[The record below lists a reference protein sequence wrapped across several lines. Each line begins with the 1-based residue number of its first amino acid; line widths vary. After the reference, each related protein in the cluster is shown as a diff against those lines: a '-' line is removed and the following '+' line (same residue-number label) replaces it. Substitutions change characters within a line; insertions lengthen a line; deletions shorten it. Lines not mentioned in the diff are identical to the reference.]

1 METQLED
8 VLLGRVSGQPAKLV
22 EELEERGGSQ
32 FAAAANTGRW
42 VMPWVGGWERIWTD
56 NPVDASFLGGP
67 SRDGFSDAR
76 RGGQFKQVSART
88 FVYGPGEGGMTVEY
102 LHQAPGSPIK
112 LLLTRQGTVN
122 NLGAHLFSVNFP
134 TPIDEYE
141 VVAKTEETD
150 KLATGRPLNTT
161 ASSGA
166 DRASPVEGLRMRTS
180 YLSER
185 LWIVRDVMGTD
196 HVAVFRRTD
205 TRSVMDRRGLV
216 ADGQL
221 RPPEDESIRYG
232 GLLFADTLEEYA
244 GWEESQQK
252 GEDLKDKL
260 LRR

>member
-1 METQLED
+1 MSCPT
-8 VLLGRVSGQPAKLV
+8 
-22 EELEERGGSQ
+22 
-32 FAAAANTGRW
+32 
-42 VMPWVGGWERIWTD
+42 
-56 NPVDASFLGGP
+56 
-67 SRDGFSDAR
+67 
-76 RGGQFKQVSART
+76 QFKQVSART

-122 NLGAHLFSVNFP
+122 NLGANLFSVNFP